1 MTPSSATASRRT
13 TLGELA
19 KALGAIAVNGDPS
32 VVVTGVRQD
41 SRRVETGEL
50 FAVRGGARTSGWNYV
65 TDAIGRGAAAIMV
78 LCLLWSYSDNGTPD
92 SDVALANYEVQNEVQ
107 NELLQ

>member
-1 MTPSSATASRRT
+1 MNDSQRELSRLFKAARLVKSVQGSEQLPPHLATRLLAAWRSVGHSDNWPILATIFRR
-13 TLGELA
+13 
-19 KALGAIAVNGDPS
+19 AL
-32 VVVTGVRQD
+32 
-41 SRRVETGEL
+41 
-50 FAVRGGARTSGWNYV
+50 Y
-65 TDAIGRGAAAIMV
+65 GAAAIML